1 VTRVRSLAEGEIAL
15 AEPVFGGAIRYSDV
29 RIRHGAGWNPIAL
42 IAFANGN
49 PAITL
54 GRSIYLRDGVA
65 DFAQLGEAER
75 RLFLHE
81 MVHVWQYR
89 ALGILRFLLRY
100 ARDFAAARFDARAMY
115 RYAPGKTRFG
125 EAMLEAQAEI
135 VSDHALA
142 LWRGDAEG
150 VERLRPSMAGS
161 GLSGFGGNMGEIRA
175 VKAGALGEVRLRY
188 FDYVMAAFVTI
199 LLLSNVLGAGK
210 VAAVD
215 LPWIG
220 LWPFGAGILFFP
232 ISYVI
237 GDVLTEVYGY
247 ARARRVIWAGF
258 GALLFMA
265 FMSWVVVALPPAA
278 DWGGQAAYEAVF
290 GQVPRIVFASM
301 IAFWAGE
308 FVNSFVLA
316 KMKIWT
322 QGRHLWARTIG
333 STVAGQGVDSL
344 IFYPLAFWGAAGWTD
359 DLVLKV
365 LVTQWALK
373 VGWEALLTPVTY
385 AVVGWLKKREGI
397 DVYDE
402 GTDFTP
408 FRARL

>member
-1 VTRVRSLAEGEIAL
+1 VNAHPIKTEAAAL
-15 AEPVFGGAIRYSDV
+15 AGQPL
-29 RIRHGAGWNPIAL
+29 RH
-42 IAFANGN
+42 
-49 PAITL
+49 
-54 GRSIYLRDGVA
+54 
-65 DFAQLGEAER
+65 
-75 RLFLHE
+75 
-81 MVHVWQYR
+81 
-89 ALGILRFLLRY
+89 
-100 ARDFAAARFDARAMY
+100 
-115 RYAPGKTRFG
+115 
-125 EAMLEAQAEI
+125 
-135 VSDHALA
+135 
-142 LWRGDAEG
+142 
-150 VERLRPSMAGS
+150 
-161 GLSGFGGNMGEIRA
+161 
-175 VKAGALGEVRLRY
+175 
-188 FDYVMAAFVTI
+188 FDYVMAAFVTV

-210 VAAVD
+210 VAVIA

-247 ARARRVIWAGF
+247 ARARRAIWAGF
-258 GALLFMA
+258 GGLLFMA

-278 DWGGQAAYEAVF
+278 DWGGQAAYQQVF

-322 QGRHLWARTIG
+322 KGRHLWARTIG
-333 STVAGQGVDSL
+333 STLAGQGVDSL

-365 LVTQWALK
+365 LLTQWALK

-385 AVVGWLKKREGI
+385 AVVGWLKAKEGV

-402 GTDFTP
+402 ATDFTP
-408 FRARL
+408 FRAKV